1 MKIDYAVIG
10 KRVRNQR
17 EVKKLE
23 INNISNLLNIS
34 KKTIDDLENGIAK
47 ISLVDFIKICDLLD
61 ISVFDILNIENIEI
75 NNCIDKQ
82 LYELIIQCNIKKQ
95 KLIYNIV
102 NLAIKTQII

>member
-23 INNISNLLNIS
+23 INNIANSLNIP

-47 ISLVDFIKICDLLD
+47 ISLVDFIRICDLLD
-61 ISVFDILNIENIEI
+61 ISVFDILNIENREI
-75 NNCIDKQ
+75 SNCIDKQ
-82 LYELIIQCNIKKQ
+82 LYELIVQCNIKKQ

>member
-1 MKIDYAVIG
+1 MKIDYAAIG

-23 INNISNLLNIS
+23 IDNISNLLNIS

>member
-23 INNISNLLNIS
+23 IDNISNLLNIS

-47 ISLVDFIKICDLLD
+47 ISLVDFIRICDLLD

>member
-17 EVKKLE
+17 EAKKLE
-23 INNISNLLNIS
+23 IDNIANLLNIS

>member
-17 EVKKLE
+17 ESKKLE
-23 INNISNLLNIS
+23 IDNIANLLNIS
-34 KKTIDDLENGIAK
+34 KKTIDDLEDGIAK
-47 ISLVDFIKICDLLD
+47 ISLVDFIRICELLE
-61 ISVFDILNIENIEI
+61 ISVFDILNIENREM

-82 LYELIIQCNIKKQ
+82 LYELILQCNINKQ

>member
-23 INNISNLLNIS
+23 IDNISNLLNIS

-47 ISLVDFIKICDLLD
+47 ISLADFIKICDLLD

>member
-10 KRVRNQR
+10 KRIRNQR

-23 INNISNLLNIS
+23 VNNIANLLDIS
-34 KKTIDDLENGIAK
+34 KETIEDLENVIAK
-47 ISLVDFIKICDLLD
+47 ISLVNFIKICDLLE
-61 ISVFDILNIENIEI
+61 ISVFDILNIENREMS
-75 NNCIDKQ
+75 NCIDNQ
-82 LYELIIQCNIKKQ
+82 LYELILQCNINKQ

>member
-10 KRVRNQR
+10 KRIRNQR

-23 INNISNLLNIS
+23 INNVANLLNIS

-47 ISLVDFIKICDLLD
+47 ISLVDFIRICDLLD
-61 ISVFDILNIENIEI
+61 ISIFDILNIENKEI

>member
-23 INNISNLLNIS
+23 INNIANSLNIP

-47 ISLVDFIKICDLLD
+47 ISLVDFIRICDLLD
-61 ISVFDILNIENIEI
+61 ISVFDILNIENREI
-75 NNCIDKQ
+75 SNCIDKQ

>member
-23 INNISNLLNIS
+23 INNIANSLNIP

-47 ISLVDFIKICDLLD
+47 ISLVDFIRICDLLD
-61 ISVFDILNIENIEI
+61 ISVFDILNIENREI
-75 NNCIDKQ
+75 SNCIDKQ
-82 LYELIIQCNIKKQ
+82 LYELIVQCNINKQ

>member
-23 INNISNLLNIS
+23 IDNISNLLNIS

-47 ISLVDFIKICDLLD
+47 ISLVDFIRICDLLD
-61 ISVFDILNIENIEI
+61 ISIFDILNIENKEI

>member
-10 KRVRNQR
+10 KRIRNQR

-23 INNISNLLNIS
+23 INNVANLLNIS
-34 KKTIDDLENGIAK
+34 KKTVDDLENGIAK
-47 ISLVDFIKICDLLD
+47 ISLVDFIRICDLLD
-61 ISVFDILNIENIEI
+61 ISIFDILNIENKEI

>member
-10 KRVRNQR
+10 KRIRNQR

-23 INNISNLLNIS
+23 INNVANLLNIS

-47 ISLVDFIKICDLLD
+47 ISLVDFIRICDLLD
-61 ISVFDILNIENIEI
+61 ISIFDILNIENKEI

-102 NLAIKTQII
+102 NLAIKTKII

>member
-10 KRVRNQR
+10 KRIRNQR
-17 EVKKLE
+17 EIKKLE
-23 INNISNLLNIS
+23 INNIANLLNIS

-61 ISVFDILNIENIEI
+61 ISVLDILDIQNRDM

-82 LYELIIQCNIKKQ
+82 LYELILQCNINKQ
-95 KLIYNIV
+95 KLF
-102 NLAIKTQII
+102 II

>member
-10 KRVRNQR
+10 KRVKNQR

-23 INNISNLLNIS
+23 IDNISNLLNIS

>member
-17 EVKKLE
+17 EAKKLE
-23 INNISNLLNIS
+23 IDNIANLLNIS

-61 ISVFDILNIENIEI
+61 ISVFDILNIENREI

>member
-23 INNISNLLNIS
+23 IDNISNLLNIS

-61 ISVFDILNIENIEI
+61 ISVFDILNIENIEM

>member
-23 INNISNLLNIS
+23 INNIANSLNIP

-47 ISLVDFIKICDLLD
+47 ISLVDFIRICDLLD
-61 ISVFDILNIENIEI
+61 ISVFDILNIENREM

-82 LYELIIQCNIKKQ
+82 LYELIVQCNINKQ
-95 KLIYNIV
+95 KLIYNII

>member
-23 INNISNLLNIS
+23 IDNISNLLNIS
-34 KKTIDDLENGIAK
+34 KKIIDDLENGIAK

>member
-10 KRVRNQR
+10 KRVRNKR

-23 INNISNLLNIS
+23 IDNISNLLNIS

>member
-17 EVKKLE
+17 ELKKLE
-23 INNISNLLNIS
+23 IDNISNLLNIS

>member
-23 INNISNLLNIS
+23 IDNISNLLNIS

-82 LYELIIQCNIKKQ
+82 LYELVIQCNIKKQ

>member
-1 MKIDYAVIG
+1 M
-10 KRVRNQR
+10 
-17 EVKKLE
+17 
-23 INNISNLLNIS
+23 INIANLLNIS

-61 ISVFDILNIENIEI
+61 ISVLDILDIQNRDM

-82 LYELIIQCNIKKQ
+82 LYELILQCNINKQ

>member
-10 KRVRNQR
+10 KRIRNKR

-23 INNISNLLNIS
+23 VNNIANLLDIS
-34 KKTIDDLENGIAK
+34 KETIEDLENGIAK
-47 ISLVDFIKICDLLD
+47 ISLVNFIKICDLLE
-61 ISVFDILNIENIEI
+61 ISVFDILNIENREI
-75 NNCIDKQ
+75 SNCIDKQ
-82 LYELIIQCNIKKQ
+82 LYELILQCNINKQ

>member
-10 KRVRNQR
+10 KRVKNQR
-17 EVKKLE
+17 EVKKIE
-23 INNISNLLNIS
+23 IDNISNLLNIS

>member
-17 EVKKLE
+17 EVKKIE
-23 INNISNLLNIS
+23 IDNISNLLNIS

>member
-23 INNISNLLNIS
+23 IDNISNLLNIS